1 MGNLVQD
8 HKTIKNKP
16 TFYKHGLSSTIILRA
31 TRDNLNSYAS
41 AKFVKM
47 MLISAIERYI
57 VIQSATIDFW
67 IREKK
72 NKIKSRHVHHVENEV
87 VEEPKTTMLES
98 ARTS

>member
-57 VIQSATIDFW
+57 VIQSATIYFW
-67 IREKK
+67 IRET
-72 NKIKSRHVHHVENEV
+72 KIKSRHVHHAENEV